1 MENIDVVNHP
11 SHYTKNSITVKYE
24 PYDFLRYL
32 NFTLGSACKYLIRYN
47 DKGNP
52 IEDLRKA
59 IWYLDKE
66 QTELQDS
73 RFIENQNVTVDIDT
87 PDEIFYPFIHRFYLL
102 RILFEKKQGYS
113 INSISKCLDKIYE
126 KIEELEPD
134 EQEDTKEPEKELDTF
149 DSVLKELKDYIYHN
163 YYQWKAL
170 FTQFI
175 TAQEYKDCLE
185 NDAVDIIKEIMTEA
199 EKDMCVFHENT
210 KALVEGDTN
219 NINPEKFG
227 VSIARTLATLKLTIE
242 TGISCLDDHDKQ
254 DTYVYK
260 GMKSFQKSFN
270 RDYVLT
276 LLKKLDTLV

>member
-102 RILFEKKQGYS
+102 RILFEKKKGYS

-126 KIEELEPD
+126 KIEELEP
-134 EQEDTKEPEKELDTF
+134 EEKEDTKEPEKELDTF

-175 TAQEYKDCLE
+175 TAQEYNDCLE
-185 NDAVDIIKEIMTEA
+185 NDAVDIINEIMTEA
-199 EKDMCVFHENT
+199 EKDICVFN
-210 KALVEGDTN
+210 
-219 NINPEKFG
+219 EK
-227 VSIARTLATLKLTIE
+227 I
-242 TGISCLDDHDKQ
+242 
-254 DTYVYK
+254 
-260 GMKSFQKSFN
+260 KS
-270 RDYVLT
+270 
-276 LLKKLDTLV
+276 